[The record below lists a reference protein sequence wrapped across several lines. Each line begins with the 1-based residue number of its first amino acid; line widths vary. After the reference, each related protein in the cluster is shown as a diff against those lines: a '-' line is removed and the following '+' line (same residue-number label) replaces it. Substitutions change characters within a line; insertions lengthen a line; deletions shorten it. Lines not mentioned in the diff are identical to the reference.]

1 MIEHGWQTPLLAAGR
16 RSMDQSAR
24 GRSPCRRSD
33 HHPQGQTR
41 VVPGGVVDTPCG
53 ATTGIRCT
61 GTGAMWTT
69 AGRGK

>member
-1 MIEHGWQTPLLAAGR
+1 MIEHEWQTPLLAAGR

-24 GRSPCRRSD
+24 RGHAVEGRIN
-33 HHPQGQTR
+33 HPQGQTR